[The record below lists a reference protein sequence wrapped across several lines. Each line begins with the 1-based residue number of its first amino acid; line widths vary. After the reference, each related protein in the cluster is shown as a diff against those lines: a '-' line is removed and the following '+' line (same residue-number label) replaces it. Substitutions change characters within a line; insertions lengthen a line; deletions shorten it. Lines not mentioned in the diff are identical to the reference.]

1 MGVAAMF
8 LKTLRIFIIVKAG
21 MRRKKVSAA
30 HILFIMGVLY
40 LFWVVYLAL
49 YSAFAPPIV
58 IVTLTTAITGQVTET
73 RECRRGTNGVDVIL
87 ISAESLILLLSAIL
101 CYLTRDVPDAI
112 NEAQVIAGG
121 KLFSLYKLLHI
132 DFR

>member
-30 HILFIMGVLY
+30 HILLIMGVLY
-40 LFWVVYLAL
+40 LFWLVYLAL
-49 YSAFAPPIV
+49 YSALAPPTV
-58 IVTLTTAITGQVTET
+58 IVTLTTAMTGQITEI
-73 RECRRGTNGVDVIL
+73 RECRRGTAGVDVIL

-112 NEAQVIAGG
+112 NEAQVIAAGEF
-121 KLFSLYKLLHI
+121 LFK
-132 DFR
+132 